1 MRTRLILFA
10 LAIAACRG
18 WPDDRVAVTRASEIP
33 LTRFDPGALDLAID
47 PCTDFYHY
55 ACGRWIAANPIPPD
69 RSHWS
74 TVSNLKQ
81 WNQSVLREALER
93 AASAGRT
100 PAERQL
106 GDYWAACMDEAGVE
120 AAGLSA
126 LAPELRRIEAIA
138 SKAALATAVARLHLA
153 SATSIASSDGGTPA
167 AMFGF
172 GPAQDYA
179 DSMLVVA
186 AVDQGG
192 LALPGRDYY
201 MSDDPQLRAQ
211 RDRYLAHVRTM
222 LGLAGEPADRAAADA
237 AAVLA
242 IETALAAAGLDAIA
256 RRDPRRGNNVRTL
269 AELVAAT
276 PSFDWTAYLAA
287 IGAPMPHHFL
297 VSSPEFLA
305 GLERVLVAEPLD
317 HWKAYLRWWTIHA
330 AAEALPRAFVAEHF
344 EMFGRTLTGARA
356 LAPRWRQ
363 CVGHADRDLGEA
375 LGQAYVARAFPAD
388 SKQRVEQ
395 LIASL
400 ERALADRIERLDWM
414 SDETRHEA
422 RQKLAALGENIGY
435 PARFRD
441 YTAIAISRS
450 HLLDNLRH
458 AAAFEVHRQLA
469 TIGHPVDRGQWEET
483 PPTIAAYYNPRHHTI
498 NFPAGILQPPLFDR
512 AADPAVNYGAIGV
525 VIGHEIVHGFDDQG
539 RKLDGDGN
547 LRDWWTAPDAE
558 RYEERTACIARQ
570 STRELPELGVTT
582 DGRRTLGEDTAD
594 SGGVHLALLALEAV
608 LAERGQTLD
617 DHGPDGLTAAQRF
630 FLSYAL
636 SWCVT
641 ERPEA
646 ERRAVRTDPHSLPRF
661 RVNLPLANAVEFAR
675 AFRCRPGAAM
685 VQPAACRVW

>member
-1 MRTRLILFA
+1 MRMRLVLFA
-10 LAIAACRG
+10 LAIAACHG
-18 WPDDRVAVTRASEIP
+18 WSDDRAGPTPASEIP
-33 LTRFDPGALDLAID
+33 LTRFDPAGFDPSVD
-47 PCTDFYHY
+47 PCTDFYQY
-55 ACGRWIAANPIPPD
+55 ACGRWIAANPIPAD

-81 WNQSVLREALER
+81 WNQSVLREALEH
-93 AASAGRT
+93 AASARQT

-120 AAGLSA
+120 AAGLAA
-126 LAPELRRIEAIA
+126 LAPELRRIDGIA

-153 SATSIASSDGGTPA
+153 SATSVAGNDSGTPA
-167 AMFGF
+167 AMLGF

-179 DSMLVVA
+179 DSRQVVA

-201 MSDDPQLRAQ
+201 LSDDPRLRAQ
-211 RDRYLAHVRTM
+211 RKRYLEHVRTM

-237 AAVLA
+237 GAVLA
-242 IETALAAAGLDAIA
+242 IETALAAAATDAIA
-256 RRDPRRGNNVRTL
+256 RRDPQRANNVRTL
-269 AELVAAT
+269 AELAAAT

-287 IGAPMPHHFL
+287 IEAPMPRHFL
-297 VSSPEFLA
+297 VSSPDFLA
-305 GLERVLVAEPLD
+305 GLERLLVAEPLE
-317 HWKAYLRWWTIHA
+317 HWKAYLRWWAIHA

-344 EMFGRTLTGARA
+344 EMFGRTLTGARE
-356 LAPRWRQ
+356 LAPRWRR
-363 CVGHADRDLGEA
+363 CVGYADRDLGEA
-375 LGQAYVARAFPAD
+375 LGQAYVTRAFPAD

-395 LIASL
+395 LVASL

-414 SDETRHEA
+414 SGETRHEA
-422 RQKLAALGENIGY
+422 RKKLAALGENIGY

-441 YTAIAISRS
+441 YAGVAISRS
-450 HLLDNLRH
+450 DLLDNMRH

-469 TIGHPVDRGQWEET
+469 TIGRPVDRSEWEET
-483 PPTIAAYYNPRHHTI
+483 PPTISAYYNPRHHTI

-512 AADPAVNYGAIGV
+512 GADPAVNYGAIGV

-547 LRDWWTAPDAE
+547 LRDWWTVPDAQ

-570 STRELPELGVTT
+570 YTQELPELGVVT

-594 SGGVHLALLALEAV
+594 SGGVHLALLALEGV
-608 LAERGQTLD
+608 LAERGRSLD
-617 DHGPDGLTAAQRF
+617 DRGTDGLTAAQRF
-630 FLSYAL
+630 FLSYAF
-636 SWCVT
+636 SWCVA

-646 ERRAVRTDPHSLPRF
+646 ERRAVRTDPHSLPRL
-661 RVNLPLANAVEFAR
+661 RVNLPLANSVEFAR
-675 AFRCRPGAAM
+675 AFRCRPGAPM